1 MNDET
6 KKRLTIL
13 LEELLTTANSE
24 SRQEEINAEV
34 DKLSPDPFWS
44 DYIFWSNDY
53 LNDNENE
60 DEDENKKVSLN
71 YDKLFKKI
79 AEYPNSSEYKTKT
92 LIIKLVEQLI
102 ARDFSNASEV
112 DMVNEINEL
121 SPDINWMNYVFA
133 DKSCINGDGSLDKEK
148 FLNKIFNESWNE
160 NFR

>member
-133 DKSCINGDGSLDKEK
+133 DKSCINSDGSLDKEK
-148 FLNKIFNESWNE
+148 FLNKIFNESWNQ

>member
-53 LNDNENE
+53 LNDNEN
-60 DEDENKKVSLN
+60 EDENKKVSLN

>member
-1 MNDET
+1 MKDET

-60 DEDENKKVSLN
+60 DENKKVSLN

-112 DMVNEINEL
+112 DTVNEINEL

-133 DKSCINGDGSLDKEK
+133 DKSSINSDGSLDKEK
-148 FLNKIFNESWNE
+148 FLNKIFNESWNQ

>member
-53 LNDNENE
+53 LNDNE
-60 DEDENKKVSLN
+60 DENKNASLN
-71 YDKLFKKI
+71 YEKFFDKI
-79 AEYPNSSEYKTKT
+79 VEYPNSDEYKTKSR
-92 LIIKLVEQLI
+92 IIKLTEQLI
-102 ARDFSNASEV
+102 AKDFSDTSEI
-112 DMVNEINEL
+112 DMVNEISML
-121 SPDINWMNYVFA
+121 SPNISWMDYVFA
-133 DKSCINGDGSLDKEK
+133 DKSCLNSDGSLDKEK
-148 FLNKIFNESWNE
+148 FLNRVFNESWNE